1 MQIDSINASENGSA
15 QNRQSMQKCRKN
27 LHSYKLLFD
36 YFQFE
41 QNMKNKMLINL
52 QLPHCF
58 SFQFF
63 GKNFE
68 SQFVGK

>member
-41 QNMKNKMLINL
+41 QNMKNNLIL
-52 QLPHCF
+52 T
-58 SFQFF
+58 
-63 GKNFE
+63 
-68 SQFVGK
+68 SQI